1 MKPQGRPLNVVIVG
15 TFWFPRGAASAARV
29 RNLALGLR
37 RQGARVHVIT
47 MVPLPAAYREA
58 AAGAGAECG
67 GVSYECVAPT
77 SAAVAGWRDADRTV
91 PRLRGRLDDKLRWFA
106 GLYAATPHA
115 RRRLRERMERR
126 ECDLVLVYDRSAVRM
141 TPLVR
146 LCRERRVPAVLDV
159 TETSEHLRRRM
170 SPLYWDFALGTR
182 RTARLFDGLT
192 VITRGLAAYYR
203 ARGCRR
209 TLVVPALEEWRPAPP
224 PPPTG
229 HPQFRLTYVGSLQPR
244 DAPEMLFETVR
255 LVASQGV
262 PLALDVI
269 GHYEGTERGRRC
281 LRRCA
286 EDELLSRTVRFLGT
300 QSDDR
305 LAEHLAGSDG
315 LLLTRR
321 DARTEALSF
330 PTRLVEYL
338 RHGRPV
344 FVSDVGD
351 VACYLRDRWE
361 IVLLDPRD
369 PRRAAEAMSETVRR
383 GDRGA
388 SIGRRGREAGARSF
402 DREVHA
408 ARLLDFAAELG
419 AGGGA

>member
-1 MKPQGRPLNVVIVG
+1 MNVVIVG
-15 TFWFPRGAASAARV
+15 AFWFPRGAASAARV

-37 RQGARVHVIT
+37 RHGARVHVIT
-47 MVPLPAAYREA
+47 MVPLPAAQREA
-58 AAGAGAECG
+58 AAAGGADCG

-77 SAAVAGWRDADRTV
+77 SAAVAGWRDAERTV

-106 GLYAATPHA
+106 GLYAATPYA
-115 RRRLRERMERR
+115 RRRLCERIDRH

-146 LCRERRVPAVLDV
+146 LCRQRGVPCVLDV

-170 SPLYWDFALGTR
+170 SPIYWDFALGTR
-182 RTARLFDGLT
+182 RTARRFDGLT
-192 VITRGLAAYYR
+192 VITTGLAALYR
-203 ARGCRR
+203 SLGCSR

-229 HPQFRLTYVGSLQPR
+229 NPVYRLAYVGALQPR

-255 LVASQGV
+255 LVARQGQ

-269 GHYEGTERGRRC
+269 GHYEGTARGPHYMS
-281 LRRCA
+281 RCA
-286 EDELLSRTVRFLGT
+286 EDPVLSRVVRFLGT
-300 QSDDR
+300 QSEAG
-305 LAEHLAGSDG
+305 LAERLAGSDG
-315 LLLTRR
+315 LVLTRR
-321 DARTEALSF
+321 EARTEELSF
-330 PTRLVEYL
+330 PTRLVEHL

-344 FVSDVGD
+344 FASDVGD
-351 VACYLRDRWE
+351 ISRYVRDRWE

-369 PRRAAEAMSETVRR
+369 PRRAAAAMAEVMRR

-388 SIGRRGREAGARSF
+388 SIGRRGREAGARAF
-402 DREVHA
+402 DRDVHA
-408 ARLLDFAAELG
+408 ARLLEFAAGLG
-419 AGGGA
+419 GRGAA